1 MVSRKNNRPE
11 DGNFQNKKNKRI
23 KIENSGAEVLDSK
36 SIITKVIVK
45 IEAES
50 LVLKLK
56 EPLTGIK
63 LRNTT
68 ELRNTT
74 KIPRPTPE
82 ECKYVTDAL
91 SALHPD
97 VVERSSTRRK
107 TLLEACGMRNSIT
120 DSIVSTMLSQN
131 TTDANSKA
139 AFKNLKEKFKDWES
153 LVKCDDMSEIE
164 DAIRVAGLARTRAER
179 IHRMLSTVLKD
190 KGELSMEFLRDFSDE
205 EGEICI
211 RFNHHNIFTY
221 YHHHTITCPIFL
233 ITHLCWFIDYY
244 SSQIIFVRIQGSR
257 TKNHFMCFVICIRK
271 G

>member
-36 SIITKVIVK
+36 SIIITKVIVK

-68 ELRNTT
+68 EVRNTT

-91 SALHPD
+91 SACHPE

-139 AFKNLKEKFKDWES
+139 AFRNLKEKFKDWES
-153 LVKCDDMSEIE
+153 LVECDDMSEIE

-179 IHRMLSTVLKD
+179 IHQMLSSVLKD

-205 EGEICI
+205 QGEICI
-211 RFNHHNIFTY
+211 RFNHHTR
-221 YHHHTITCPIFL
+221 CPIFL
-233 ITHLCWFIDYY
+233 NY
-244 SSQIIFVRIQGSR
+244 SLVMV
-257 TKNHFMCFVICIRK
+257 H
-271 G
+271 